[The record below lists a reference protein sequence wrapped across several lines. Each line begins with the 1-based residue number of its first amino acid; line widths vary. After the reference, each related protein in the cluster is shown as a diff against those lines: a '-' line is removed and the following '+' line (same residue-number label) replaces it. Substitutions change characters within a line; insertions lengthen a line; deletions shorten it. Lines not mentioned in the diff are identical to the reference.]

1 MSSFETFVLDFGTR
15 TDPVL
20 QFQLEQMDAALR
32 ADLGMSPEQ
41 TAVGLLDLRAFRL
54 ALLRP
59 DRQEYAASLIKVGIL
74 LAYFELNPGAV
85 HSLDAPTRRELGLM
99 IRASSNEMATRF
111 SKALGLSRIQ
121 QVLYSYGFYDPARG
135 GGLWMGKHYG
145 ENAERFGDP
154 LGDNSHAATVRQLL
168 RFYLLLEQGRLVS
181 PSASALMRDIFASPE
196 IPHDDIKFVRGL
208 QGRGVVL
215 RRKWGSWE
223 DWNHDSA
230 VVTGP
235 GRHYILVAL
244 THHAR
249 GDHYLEQLA
258 RGADDVMAQARDGR

>member
-1 MSSFETFVLDFGTR
+1 MSTLETFVLGFETP

-20 QFQLEQMDAALR
+20 QSQLEQMDAALR
-32 ADLGMSPEQ
+32 ADFDMSPEQ
-41 TAVGLLDLRAFRL
+41 TAVGLFDLTALRL
-54 ALLRP
+54 ALVRP

-85 HSLDAPTRRELGLM
+85 HSLDAPARRELGLM

-111 SKALGLSRIQ
+111 SKALGLSQIQ
-121 QVLYSYGFYDPARG
+121 RVLCSYGFYDLARG

-145 ENAERFGDP
+145 ENSERLGDP

-181 PSASALMRDIFASPE
+181 PSASSLMRDIFASPE
-196 IPHDDIKFVRGL
+196 IPHDDVKFVHGL

-223 DWNHDSA
+223 DWKHDSA
-230 VVTGP
+230 VVTGS

-244 THHAR
+244 THHPR
-249 GDHYLEQLA
+249 GDDYLEQLA
-258 RGADDVMAQARDGR
+258 RGVDDLMATGQ